1 MAIGKVHSWKKV
13 IAQIVLL
20 GIPTATL
27 LFYIIWKANSFYNIL
42 QNDWVIQGSYF
53 ALGIV
58 AAIIFY
64 SYRFRFLTTSLLLL
78 VIYFMAYKIIGNYAV
93 GEFDAFFISVKFLL
107 FAILFSAG
115 WLTGCGFSRSRFYT
129 IFWSALLLCTQI
141 IIVSKTTDFKAQTI
155 IGDFAPILAY
165 SFYIIF
171 TAELIRN
178 MNEEEKNFGWF
189 LFKRFIGFAVV
200 IIAILLGIFTTFNAD
215 FKAIEQEWSNAK
227 ANYDDKQ
234 GGNES
239 MTKKNKDGSIS
250 NKDQTRLTS
259 SLSKGKRLVFVAKLD
274 NFFKDNRTPNPLYFT
289 AYYYTKFDTLT
300 QAFEIDSTM
309 PDNDLFR
316 PDPSKIPI
324 YFAKSD
330 STVIKNTHATLN
342 RKVVTTEVYKV
353 LLAPD
358 EYIAPSTAFFCQ
370 PIPVADEY
378 KEQYKS
384 AYRAKMWVS
393 DLNSAYFIYNPAGN
407 PVLEQFQEQRFEALR
422 SVKDFSGA
430 DKKLMNYYTFM
441 PANKDYDSLRAL
453 ALRITANAK
462 TPIDKMIAIRD
473 YFLSKDEFGQ
483 PLFKYSDNPGIPGI
497 PSASKLNY
505 FLFENRKGYCA
516 YFAGATLFML
526 RAIGIPS
533 RVAAGFLTIDRS
545 SKNPGW
551 YWFYEDQA
559 HAWTQVFFP
568 GFGWIDFDTTVPDV
582 NTQQAPQPDET
593 PPLNMQDAYF
603 VADGLVT
610 SVDTVAKRIKLDVKR
625 VLFHDKDYETDAAK
639 NIELDVSIASISRD
653 TGTVALRVV
662 KEGMHITAASYAESL
677 KDLKANDDD
686 SMYAVL
692 AIVPAPVPIDQ
703 IKIIDPES
711 KQHQKEKEN
720 AQQEQPTDWIKV
732 LWLSLAVIAGAV
744 LLILLTPWF
753 IWQYFNATARNAKD
767 TKSKAFN
774 SHRAVM
780 YYMNQLG
787 YNRANTGPYEY
798 ATSIDKKFD
807 TRFASFSNVY
817 QKLKYSSLPLTTKE
831 TENVQTFYS
840 PFIQSIR
847 NQVPFKIRL
856 SKFMN
861 IYNTIA
867 YFTQSKNK

>member
-1 MAIGKVHSWKKV
+1 
-13 IAQIVLL
+13 
-20 GIPTATL
+20 
-27 LFYIIWKANSFYNIL
+27 
-42 QNDWVIQGSYF
+42 
-53 ALGIV
+53 
-58 AAIIFY
+58 
-64 SYRFRFLTTSLLLL
+64 
-78 VIYFMAYKIIGNYAV
+78 
-93 GEFDAFFISVKFLL
+93 
-107 FAILFSAG
+107 
-115 WLTGCGFSRSRFYT
+115 
-129 IFWSALLLCTQI
+129 
-141 IIVSKTTDFKAQTI
+141 
-155 IGDFAPILAY
+155 
-165 SFYIIF
+165 
-171 TAELIRN
+171 
-178 MNEEEKNFGWF
+178 
-189 LFKRFIGFAVV
+189 
-200 IIAILLGIFTTFNAD
+200 
-215 FKAIEQEWSNAK
+215 
-227 ANYDDKQ
+227 
-234 GGNES
+234 
-239 MTKKNKDGSIS
+239 
-250 NKDQTRLTS
+250 
-259 SLSKGKRLVFVAKLD
+259 
-274 NFFKDNRTPNPLYFT
+274 
-289 AYYYTKFDTLT
+289 
-300 QAFEIDSTM
+300 
-309 PDNDLFR
+309 
-316 PDPSKIPI
+316 
-324 YFAKSD
+324 
-330 STVIKNTHATLN
+330 
-342 RKVVTTEVYKV
+342 
-353 LLAPD
+353 
-358 EYIAPSTAFFCQ
+358 
-370 PIPVADEY
+370 
-378 KEQYKS
+378 
-384 AYRAKMWVS
+384 
-393 DLNSAYFIYNPAGN
+393 
-407 PVLEQFQEQRFEALR
+407 
-422 SVKDFSGA
+422 
-430 DKKLMNYYTFM
+430 
-441 PANKDYDSLRAL
+441 
-453 ALRITANAK
+453 
-462 TPIDKMIAIRD
+462 
-473 YFLSKDEFGQ
+473 
-483 PLFKYSDNPGIPGI
+483 
-497 PSASKLNY
+497 
-505 FLFENRKGYCA
+505 
-516 YFAGATLFML
+516 
-526 RAIGIPS
+526 
-533 RVAAGFLTIDRS
+533 
-545 SKNPGW
+545 
-551 YWFYEDQA
+551 
-559 HAWTQVFFP
+559 
-568 GFGWIDFDTTVPDV
+568 
-582 NTQQAPQPDET
+582 
-593 PPLNMQDAYF
+593 MQDAYF

-847 NQVPFKIRL
+847 KQVPFKIRL